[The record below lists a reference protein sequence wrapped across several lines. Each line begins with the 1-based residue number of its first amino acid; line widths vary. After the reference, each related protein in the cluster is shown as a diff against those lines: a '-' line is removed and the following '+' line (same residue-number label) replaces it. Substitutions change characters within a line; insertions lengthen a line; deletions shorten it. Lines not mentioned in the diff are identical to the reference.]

1 MTESDLSKKFAK
13 IIRDRGG
20 WARKIAGGPASA
32 GLPDIVSCYRG
43 YGIWIETKLPGKERT
58 LTTLQRAT
66 LDAIKSAGGVAVMLT
81 NVQQLNSLLDKIDRV
96 KDA

>member
-1 MTESDLSKKFAK
+1 MTESDLSKKIAK
-13 IIRDRGG
+13 HIRDRGG

-58 LTTLQRAT
+58 LTALQKAT
-66 LDAIKSAGGVAVMLT
+66 LDSIKAAGGIAVMVT
-81 NVQQLNSLLDKIDRV
+81 SV
-96 KDA
+96 KDVTRILDRIDEIRGP